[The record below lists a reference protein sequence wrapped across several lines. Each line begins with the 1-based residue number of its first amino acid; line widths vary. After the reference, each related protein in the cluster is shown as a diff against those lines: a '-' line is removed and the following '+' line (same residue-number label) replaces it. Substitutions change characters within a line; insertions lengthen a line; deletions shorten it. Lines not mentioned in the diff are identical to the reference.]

1 MKLRHCRICDN
12 ETLTEIID
20 LGEMALANDFIDDVD
35 DKKSQYPLRLVW
47 CNKCYLVQIDE
58 IVPPDELFS
67 EYIYVSGTSERLQ
80 SHFDEL
86 ANTIT
91 NKYPITADD
100 SVVDIGSNDGTLL
113 SHFQKRDLDVLG
125 VEPATNIAELANE
138 KGIKTVNG
146 FFSSDVSSEI
156 ADNYDS
162 FELVTATNVF
172 AHTHNVQDF
181 VQGVYEL
188 LSEQGIFV
196 IEVPY
201 LIDLLEGT
209 EFDTIYHEHLSYF
222 AVHPLKRLF
231 DDHDMKILNI
241 ERKTI
246 HGGSI
251 RVEAA
256 KETSSH
262 SPKETVEETI
272 LFEKEWKI
280 DTLDPYQVFA
290 ENIHR
295 LKSELVE
302 LLEQLKDEGNSIAGY
317 GAAAKGNTLLNYYD
331 INPETIDFIADKN
344 VLKQGKYAPGSTI
357 PVVSPDHIY
366 ETNPDYILIFAWNF
380 SEEIISQQ
388 EKFKKEGGKFIIPIP
403 EVKII

>member
-1 MKLRHCRICDN
+1 MKLNQCRICDN
-12 ETLTEIID
+12 KGLTEIID
-20 LGEMALANDFIDDVD
+20 LGEMALANEFIDDVD
-35 DKKSQYPLRLVW
+35 DEETQYPLRLVW
-47 CNKCYLVQIDE
+47 CSECYLVQIDE

-80 SHFDEL
+80 NHFDEL
-86 ANTIT
+86 AANIT
-91 NKYPITADD
+91 NRYPITTDG

-113 SHFQKRDLDVLG
+113 SRFQKRDLDVLG
-125 VEPATNIAELANE
+125 VEPATNIAELANK
-138 KGIKTVNG
+138 KGIETINE
-146 FFSSDVSSEI
+146 FFSSDVSTKI
-156 ADNYDS
+156 VDS
-162 FELVTATNVF
+162 YNLFELVTATNVF

-188 LSEQGIFV
+188 LTDEGIFV

-222 AVHPLKRLF
+222 AVHPLKKLF
-231 DDHDMKILNI
+231 EDHNMRILNV
-241 ERKTI
+241 ERKNI

-251 RVEAA
+251 RLEVA
-256 KETSSH
+256 KEGSSH
-262 SPKETVEETI
+262 SPKETVEEII
-272 LFEKEWKI
+272 LFEKEWGL
-280 DTLDPYQVFA
+280 DTFDSYQTFA

-331 INPETIDFIADKN
+331 IGTETIEFIADKN
-344 VLKQGKYAPGSTI
+344 ELKQGKYTPGSNI
-357 PVVSPDHIY
+357 PVVAPDHIY
-366 ETNPDYILIFAWNF
+366 EADPDYILILAWNF

-388 EKFKKEGGKFIIPIP
+388 EEFKEEGGKFIIPIP
-403 EVKII
+403 EVKIR

>member
-1 MKLRHCRICDN
+1 MKLNQCRVCDN
-12 ETLTEIID
+12 DELTEIID
-20 LGEMALANDFIDDVD
+20 LGEMALANEFIDNVD
-35 DKKSQYPLRLVW
+35 DEETQYPLRLVL
-47 CNKCYLVQIDE
+47 CSECYLVQIDE

-67 EYIYVSGTSERLQ
+67 EYIYVSGTSDKLQ
-80 SHFDEL
+80 NHFDEL
-86 ANTIT
+86 AANVI
-91 NKYPITADD
+91 KRYPIMTDG

-113 SHFQKRDLDVLG
+113 SRFQKRDLDVLG
-125 VEPATNIAELANE
+125 VEPARNIADLANE
-138 KGIKTVNG
+138 KGIETINE
-146 FFSSDVSSEI
+146 FFSSDVSTKIVDS
-156 ADNYDS
+156 YDS

-188 LSEQGIFV
+188 LSDEGIFV

-222 AVHPLKRLF
+222 AVHPLKKLF
-231 DDHDMKILNI
+231 EDHGMKILNV

-251 RVEAA
+251 RLEAA

-262 SPKETVEETI
+262 SPKETVEEII
-272 LFEKEWKI
+272 LFEKEWGL
-280 DTLDPYQVFA
+280 DTFDPYQTFA

-302 LLEQLKDEGNSIAGY
+302 LLEKLKDEGNSIAGY

-331 INPETIDFIADKN
+331 IGTETIEFIADKN
-344 VLKQGKYAPGSTI
+344 ELKQGKYTPGSNI
-357 PVVSPDHIY
+357 PVVAPGHIY
-366 ETNPDYILIFAWNF
+366 EADPDYILILAWNF

-388 EKFKKEGGKFIIPIP
+388 EEFKEEGGKFIIPIP
-403 EVKII
+403 EVKIR

>member
-1 MKLRHCRICDN
+1 MKLNQCRICDN
-12 ETLTEIID
+12 KGLTEIID
-20 LGEMALANDFIDDVD
+20 LGEMALANEFIDDVD
-35 DKKSQYPLRLVW
+35 DEEAQYPLRLVW
-47 CNKCYLVQIDE
+47 CSECYLVQIDE

-67 EYIYVSGTSERLQ
+67 EYIYVSGTSKWLQ
-80 SHFDEL
+80 NHFDEL
-86 ANTIT
+86 AANIT
-91 NKYPITADD
+91 NRYPITTDG

-113 SHFQKRDLDVLG
+113 SRFQKRDLDVLG
-125 VEPATNIAELANE
+125 VEPATNIAELANK
-138 KGIKTVNG
+138 KGIETINE
-146 FFSSDVSSEI
+146 FFSSDVSTKIVDSY
-156 ADNYDS
+156 NS

-188 LSEQGIFV
+188 LSDEGIFV

-222 AVHPLKRLF
+222 AVHPLKKLF
-231 DDHDMKILNI
+231 EDHGMKILNV

-251 RVEAA
+251 RLEAA

-262 SPKETVEETI
+262 SPKETVEEII
-272 LFEKEWKI
+272 LFEKEWGL
-280 DTLDPYQVFA
+280 DTFDSYQTFA

-331 INPETIDFIADKN
+331 IGTETIEFIADKN
-344 VLKQGKYAPGSTI
+344 ELKQGKYTPGSNI
-357 PVVSPDHIY
+357 PVVAPDHIY
-366 ETNPDYILIFAWNF
+366 EADPDYILILAWNF

-388 EKFKKEGGKFIIPIP
+388 EEFKEEGGKFIIPIP
-403 EVKII
+403 EVKIR

>member
-12 ETLTEIID
+12 EKLTEIID

-35 DKKSQYPLRLVW
+35 DKESQYPLRLVW

-86 ANTIT
+86 ASTIT

-138 KGIKTVNG
+138 KGVKTVNG
-146 FFSSDVSSEI
+146 FFSSDVSIEI
-156 ADNYDS
+156 ADSYDS

-188 LSEQGIFV
+188 LSEQGICV

-262 SPKETVEETI
+262 SPQETVEEI
-272 LFEKEWKI
+272 LQFEMEWGI
-280 DTLDPYQVFA
+280 NSFDSYRAFA
-290 ENIHR
+290 ENVHT
-295 LKSELVE
+295 LKSELIS
-302 LLEQLKDEGNSIAGY
+302 LLEQLQGEKSSIVGY
-317 GAAAKGNTLLNYYD
+317 GAAAKANTLLNYCN
-331 INPETIDFIADKN
+331 IGPEIIEFIADKN
-344 VLKQGKYAPGSTI
+344 DLKQGKYTPGSNI
-357 PVVSPDHIY
+357 PVVSPDHIH
-366 ETNPDYILIFAWNF
+366 EADPDYMLILAWNF
-380 SEEIISQQ
+380 ADEIMNQQ
-388 EKFKKEGGKFIIPIP
+388 NRFKRSGGSFIIPIP
-403 EVKII
+403 DIKVF